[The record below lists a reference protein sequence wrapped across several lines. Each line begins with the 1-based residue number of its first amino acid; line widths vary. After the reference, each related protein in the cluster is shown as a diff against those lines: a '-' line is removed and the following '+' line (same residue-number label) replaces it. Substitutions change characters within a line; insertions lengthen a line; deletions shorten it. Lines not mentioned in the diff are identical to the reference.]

1 MATPVS
7 PNPSPRVRFQAIPN
21 AITQH
26 KAMLENPA
34 FDRACDHAM
43 FEYNR
48 LCAEQIRDGNSAMA
62 AGFKTQGALE
72 FLQTLKT
79 LAEAAPVMMARKDL
93 DNLPDVGQLRK
104 Q

>member
-26 KAMLENPA
+26 KALLEKPE
-34 FDRACDHAM
+34 FDRAADYALM
-43 FEYNR
+43 EYNR
-48 LCAEQIRDGNSAMA
+48 LTAEQVRDGNSAMA
-62 AGFKTQGALE
+62 MGFKLQGALE
-72 FLQTLKT
+72 YLQTLKT

-93 DNLPDVGQLRK
+93 DNLPDVGQLKR